1 MLKQLLGSSA
11 ARNARPNARREATKR
26 SSKFIVFNSTTQ
38 KLPYPSDSWPC
49 LYSPAQ
55 TALLQQSTLASSWQ
69 LAGASARRLNLHPPL
84 VFSFSGL
91 SEGVP
96 YEPTHTTPA
105 NSRIF
110 RMLNFIN
117 KATYWS
123 VHGAPA
129 RCATTR
135 ISPRFR
141 QGGRESAGGDSRKS
155 AIFFRASVC
164 VCEVEFTHQ
173 TVVLTYLEHSM

>member
-1 MLKQLLGSSA
+1 MHGPMRAERRQKEVQNLLFLTPQL
-11 ARNARPNARREATKR
+11 RNCRILQT
-26 SSKFIVFNSTTQ
+26 VG
-38 KLPYPSDSWPC
+38 
-49 LYSPAQ
+49 PAF
-55 TALLQQSTLASSWQ
+55 T
-69 LAGASARRLNLHPPL
+69 AGASARRLNLHPPL